1 MPSRLIQNGEK
12 LIDWVVAVL
21 FASLVAL
28 GALQV
33 FFRYVVGSSL
43 VWSEELAK
51 ILFFYIIYLGASIS
65 IRNKNFATV
74 DYLYQYF
81 PSSMKKVVDVSVWF
95 MIIAFLVMIIYLGT
109 QITLKTLTQITPALE
124 IPQAV
129 VYAAVPVGSLVMC
142 LAAMSFFYR
151 LLFEQGE

>member
-1 MPSRLIQNGEK
+1 MPARLIQKGEDI
-12 LIDWVVAVL
+12 IDWVVAVL
-21 FASLVAL
+21 FASLVLL

-51 ILFFYIIYLGASIS
+51 IIFFYIIYLGASIS

-74 DYLYQYF
+74 DYLYQFF
-81 PSSMKKVVDVSVWF
+81 PGSMRRVVDIVVWF
-95 MIIAFLVMIIYLGT
+95 LIIAFLALIVHLGT
-109 QITLKTLTQITPALE
+109 QITLKTVTQITPALE

-129 VYAAVPVGSLVMC
+129 VYASVPFGSLIMC

-151 LLFEQGE
+151 LVFDKGE